1 VRIGDVALTG
11 IATFKQPGRVRKTR
25 MKNIAALA
33 LLGLMTGCYRSPAD
47 KRADQQAADAQANV
61 LDNYSNLLDARAKQK
76 QDNRRHASDIDHPES
91 DNIAIAASVPQVGR

>member
-1 VRIGDVALTG
+1 
-11 IATFKQPGRVRKTR
+11 

-91 DNIAIAASVPQVGR
+91 DNIAIAAPVPQVGR